1 MYEKFLLSNIGND
14 TIEGLLFAML
24 AKRNIATMF
33 NHIIQ
38 APKTLSLTFFKF
50 GSCLSFHS
58 FLTDHVQRHKPLTIL
73 FLVIAGLIYNSRSH

>member
-38 APKTLSLTFFKF
+38 APRTLSHIFKF
-50 GSCLSFHS
+50 GSCLSYHS